1 MLKSENT
8 MFQKDSYLNNKVLD
22 IEGVVEEFD
31 DTDYN
36 YINKLI
42 RDIEENKIN
51 Y

>member
-22 IEGVVEEFD
+22 IEGIAEEFND
-31 DTDYN
+31 KDYD
-36 YINKLI
+36 YVNKLI
-42 RDIEENKIN
+42 REIEENKIN